1 MVDYKNLNKKYLI
14 RKHKLTF
21 TKDQVIERVK
31 RKYGATE
38 FQKEELLDLV
48 NDDQLDYNKITLC
61 LSISNANVLSKVF
74 TEEEKADQQ
83 EQVIDNIK
91 FPLSSKKIKKDE
103 YSYNQILVAE
113 QEGKRIN
120 IILESKDNKYI
131 SEFLVRGNS
140 MLINR
145 YLNAMIVGSL
155 LEQGTAEYEADLNDD
170 YFQFYLENLD
180 MFGLLK

>member
-1 MVDYKNLNKKYLI
+1 MVDYKNLYKKYLI

-21 TKDQVIERVK
+21 TKDQVVERVK

-103 YSYNQILVAE
+103 
-113 QEGKRIN
+113 
-120 IILESKDNKYI
+120 
-131 SEFLVRGNS
+131 
-140 MLINR
+140 
-145 YLNAMIVGSL
+145 
-155 LEQGTAEYEADLNDD
+155 
-170 YFQFYLENLD
+170 
-180 MFGLLK
+180 